1 MRRLLTVVS
10 LVGLA
15 VVSLGVAPAAAELN
29 VCIKN
34 SSGKMRAVTSLADCN
49 PATESGEALATSA
62 ALAAAEVRITALE
75 ALLMGVTRSAG
86 PPDTLVFTGMNLQV
100 VNGTGATDGLPNGVG
115 NVIIGY
121 DVNSGDGHTYA
132 SHSGVVTGLNNTL
145 SDAVAFVTLSLVR
158 GRRQRQHCRQR
169 QLVRGRRQQE
179 HRQRPSRFRGRR
191 LQQHR
196 QRPALVRGRRPRQRP
211 AARSW
216 AAASATAQ
224 SVFTPSL
231 AAAAA
236 RWPRPPAPGS
246 HRSMSSS
253 ANRTSNDPRKAHLHR
268 FASSAQ
274 AS

>member
-121 DVNSGDGHTYA
+121 DVNSGDDKSGSHNLVIGDGHTYA

-145 SDAVAFVTLSLVR
+145 SDAVAFVGGGFGNTAGALRSFVGGGSGNTAGNVNSFVGGGNR
-158 GRRQRQHCRQR
+158 NTASDPHAFVGGGFNNTASGRVSFVGGG
-169 QLVRGRRQQE
+169 LGN
-179 HRQRPSRFRGRR
+179 
-191 LQQHR
+191 
-196 QRPALVRGRRPRQRP
+196 
-211 AARSW
+211 
-216 AAASATAQ
+216 SAIGLHSFVGGGSGQMATTTCAWIAQ
-224 SVFTPSL
+224 VNVVL
-231 AAAAA
+231 C
-236 RWPRPPAPGS
+236 
-246 HRSMSSS
+246 
-253 ANRTSNDPRKAHLHR
+253 
-268 FASSAQ
+268 
-274 AS
+274 

>member
-145 SDAVAFVTLSLVR
+145 
-158 GRRQRQHCRQR
+158 
-169 QLVRGRRQQE
+169 
-179 HRQRPSRFRGRR
+179 
-191 LQQHR
+191 
-196 QRPALVRGRRPRQRP
+196 
-211 AARSW
+211 
-216 AAASATAQ
+216 
-224 SVFTPSL
+224 
-231 AAAAA
+231 
-236 RWPRPPAPGS
+236 
-246 HRSMSSS
+246 
-253 ANRTSNDPRKAHLHR
+253 N
-268 FASSAQ
+268 
-274 AS
+274 

>member
-62 ALAAAEVRITALE
+62 ALAAAEVRITVLE

-121 DVNSGDGHTYA
+121 DVNSGDDKSGSHNLVIGDGHTYA

-145 SDAVAFVTLSLVR
+145 SDAVAFAGGGFGNTA
-158 GRRQRQHCRQR
+158 G
-169 QLVRGRRQQE
+169 
-179 HRQRPSRFRGRR
+179 
-191 LQQHR
+191 
-196 QRPALVRGRRPRQRP
+196 ANNI
-211 AARSW
+211 
-216 AAASATAQ
+216 ASAFRSFVGGGLGNSAIGLHSFVGGGSGQMATTTCAWIAQ
-224 SVFTPSL
+224 VNVVL
-231 AAAAA
+231 C
-236 RWPRPPAPGS
+236 
-246 HRSMSSS
+246 
-253 ANRTSNDPRKAHLHR
+253 
-268 FASSAQ
+268 
-274 AS
+274 